1 MECVRLAGAFRL
13 DGPGA
18 QHNRGH
24 ERTPKREQALASSA
38 HSKRFAMSE
47 DRPTPGQDFL
57 SLDYSLTS
65 DGKTSFFSGAFMSQ
79 TKPSLDDLR
88 IQRKTTSQAK
98 PGVWVWLGFVLMLL
112 AVGVLIWWFKGDRAM
127 EVHTALVRETA
138 TVGNERTVLN
148 ASGYV
153 TARREATVSSKVTGK
168 VIEVLVEEGMKVQ
181 EGQVLARLDDT
192 NVKTSLFLAQAQLVS
207 ARNALAETRV
217 RIREADQELN
227 RQSGLLKARV
237 AMQSDYDHAEA
248 SWLALKA
255 RLEQQQS
262 DVSVGEKQVDY
273 WQQQLDDTIIRA
285 PFAGIVTSKNAQ
297 PGEMISPISAGGGF
311 TRTGICTIVDMQS
324 LEIEIDVN
332 ESYINRVE
340 SGQPVEATLDAY
352 PDWKIPCKVIAII
365 PTADRQ
371 KSTVKVRVGF
381 DKLDPRILP
390 EMSVKVAFR
399 EAASPGSV
407 AQRTVSV
414 PKAAIHQE
422 DGHDVVLVVQ
432 NNHAER
438 RAITVSSTTDDET
451 IVNAGLS
458 AGEKV
463 ILDWPP
469 GLTEGVKVKRAKP

>member
-1 MECVRLAGAFRL
+1 
-13 DGPGA
+13 
-18 QHNRGH
+18 
-24 ERTPKREQALASSA
+24 
-38 HSKRFAMSE
+38 
-47 DRPTPGQDFL
+47 
-57 SLDYSLTS
+57 
-65 DGKTSFFSGAFMSQ
+65 MSQ
-79 TKPSLDDLR
+79 SKPSLDDLR
-88 IQRKTTSQAK
+88 IERKENPQA
-98 PGVWVWLGFVLMLL
+98 GTRGLM
-112 AVGVLIWWFKGDRAM
+112 GVLLVVLLLLGGASIWWLKTPRAI
-127 EVHTALVRETA
+127 EVRTVLVRDSA
-138 TVGNERTVLN
+138 ASGIDRTVLN

-168 VIEVLVEEGMKVQ
+168 VTEVLVEEGMKVQ

-192 NVKTSLFLAQAQLVS
+192 NVKTSLLLAQAQLVS
-207 ARNALAETRV
+207 ASNALAETRV
-217 RIREADQELN
+217 RIREADQELE
-227 RQSGLLKARV
+227 RQRGLLQAKV

-248 SWLALKA
+248 SALAYKA
-255 RLEQQQS
+255 KLEQQQS
-262 DVSVGEKQVDY
+262 DVTVGERQVAY

-311 TRTGICTIVDMQS
+311 TRTGICTIVDMGS

-381 DKLDPRILP
+381 DKLDSRILP
-390 EMSVKVAFR
+390 EMSIKVAFR
-399 EAASPGSV
+399 EAAGSGAV
-407 AQRTVSV
+407 AQKTVVV
-414 PKAAIHQE
+414 PKTAVHQQ

-432 NNHAER
+432 NNQAER
-438 RAITVSSTTDDET
+438 RAITVNSSTTDESV
-451 IVNAGLS
+451 ISAGLS

-469 GLTEGVKVKRAKP
+469 GLTDGVKVKELKP